1 MPPTIRD
8 VARKAGVGLG
18 TVSRVLN
25 NTPNVSDATRRR
37 VLAVIDEL
45 HYTPNPVA
53 RRLSLG
59 KSLTIGVLAPFFTRP
74 AFVERLRGI
83 ENACAPTQYDL
94 AVYNVESPERG
105 HALLVEL
112 AQHMRVDGLI
122 VISLPPTEEELQQ
135 LLRAEVA
142 TVLIDVGEA
151 ASTDVTRIEIDDV
164 AGGRQATEYLIEL
177 GHRRIGFVGDPFENP
192 FGFVSSHNR
201 FLGYQQA
208 LQAAGISMNG
218 LHREGTHG
226 RYEAGR
232 LAHEMLAME
241 RPPTA
246 IFAASDTQAMG
257 IIEAVRNTGRR
268 VPDDISVL
276 GYDDIEIAEPLG
288 LSTVQQHLYE
298 SGFEGLRLLLEHIQN
313 PDRPPEIRSMSTEL
327 VIRDTTGPPREAARE
342 PADTGSP
349 T

>member
-25 NTPNVSDATRRR
+25 NTPNVSDATRQR
-37 VLAVIDEL
+37 VLDVIEEL
-45 HYTPNPVA
+45 HYTPNPIA

-94 AVYNVESPERG
+94 AVFNVESPQRG

-112 AQHMRVDGLI
+112 AQHMRLDGLI
-122 VISLPPTEEELQQ
+122 VISLPPTEDELQL
-135 LLRAEVA
+135 LLRATVA
-142 TVLIDVGEA
+142 TVLIDVGEVT
-151 ASTDVTRIEIDDV
+151 STEVSRIEIDDV

-177 GHRRIGFVGDPFENP
+177 GHRRIGFVGDPFQNP
-192 FGFVSSHNR
+192 FGFVSSQNR

-208 LQAAGISMNG
+208 LQSAGIPMDG
-218 LHREGTHG
+218 LHRQGIHG
-226 RYEAGR
+226 RFEARR
-232 LAHEMLAME
+232 LAREMLAMDE
-241 RPPTA
+241 PPTA

-257 IIEAVRNTGRR
+257 IIEAVRETGRH
-268 VPDDISVL
+268 VPDEISIL

-288 LSTVQQHLYE
+288 LSTVRQHLFE
-298 SGFEGLRLLLEHIQN
+298 SGFEGLGLLLEHMQN
-313 PDRPPEIRSMSTEL
+313 PDRPPETMKMSTEL
-327 VIRDTTGPPREAARE
+327 VIRDTTGPPGAA
-342 PADTGSP
+342 A
-349 T
+349 